1 MSNLPILSTSVGMVP
16 GKLDRQISREVSQTK
31 GFGMVLSAREIAK
44 VEAVANV
51 TEAALVATAH
61 VSSVEALLIGQV
73 PHAEAR
79 LRHIA
84 DAGCAGMGYVVMS
97 MGRQIR

>member
-1 MSNLPILSTSVGMVP
+1 MSNLPILANGGLASA
-16 GKLDRQISREVSQTK
+16 KLDRRITREVAEAK
-31 GFGMVLSAREIAK
+31 GFGAVLAAREIAK

-61 VSSVEALLIGQV
+61 VSSVEALLMSQV

-84 DAGCAGMGYVVMS
+84 DAGCAGMGYVVVS
-97 MGRQIR
+97 MGREIR